1 VSPAMSLL
9 DRYLLREILLPLAAG
24 LLFLT
29 QLLLATQILAQANI
43 LFGAGVSLADVGQ
56 VIFYLLPYFVGFV
69 LPVAFLLGVVL
80 GVARLAADRE
90 VVAMSAAGLSP
101 LRLLRVPLALS
112 LLAAAVGVWLAL
124 FVEPAAIRAVRSLM
138 IDIVKKNVASEVRP
152 GTFYEQIPGYT
163 LYAERVDE
171 RGWGNVL
178 IQDRSN
184 PDAPVLSLSRR
195 GRLEPVGQ
203 WQEMRLGLEDGELH
217 REDAQSDGYAVVEF
231 DRADVVLGL
240 GRGFASRAEGLG
252 RNAREA
258 TLSETE
264 EQIAAA
270 YASGKPEQ
278 AWYIEG
284 NLHRKIA
291 AALVVISFA
300 LLGVP
305 LGASSRA
312 GRAFGAGAT
321 LLIMVAHYILL
332 RAGQI
337 IAQKGAVP
345 AWLGLE
351 LGNAVV
357 AAVGLLL
364 LLRMAL
370 RGTGAVR

>member
-1 VSPAMSLL
+1 MTLL
-9 DRYLLREILLPLAAG
+9 DRYLAREILLPMAAG

-29 QLLLATQILAQANI
+29 QLLLATQILSQATV

-56 VIFYLLPYFVGFV
+56 VILYLLPYFVGFV

-80 GVARLAADRE
+80 GVSRLAGDRE
-90 VVAMSAAGLSP
+90 VVALGAAGLSP
-101 LRLLRVPLALS
+101 LRLLRVPLGLS
-112 LLAAAVGVWLAL
+112 VGVGVLGVWLAL
-124 FVEPAAIRAVRSLM
+124 FLEPAGMQAARSLM
-138 IDIVKKNVASEVRP
+138 NDIVRENVSSEVRP
-152 GTFYEQIPGYT
+152 GTFYEQIPGFT
-163 LYAERVDE
+163 LYAERVAKGD
-171 RGWGNVL
+171 WTNVL

-203 WQEMRLGLEDGELH
+203 GQDMELGLEDGELH
-217 REDAQSDGYAVVEF
+217 REEGQSEGYAL
-231 DRADVVLGL
+231 ADYGHADLVLGL
-240 GRGFASRAEGLG
+240 GSGFASRAEGLG
-252 RNAREA
+252 RNAREVSL
-258 TLSETE
+258 TETRRRIE
-264 EQIAAA
+264 EA
-270 YASGKPEQ
+270 YAAHNPQQ

-305 LGASSRA
+305 LGASARA

-332 RAGQI
+332 RAGQVI
-337 IAQKGAVP
+337 VQKGTLP

-357 AAVGLLL
+357 ATVGLLL
-364 LLRMAL
+364 LWRLSR

>member
-1 VSPAMSLL
+1 MTLL
-9 DRYLLREILLPLAAG
+9 DRYLAREILLPMAAG

-29 QLLLATQILAQANI
+29 QLLLATQILSQASV

-56 VIFYLLPYFVGFV
+56 VIFFLLPYFVGFV

-80 GVARLAADRE
+80 GVSRLAGDRE
-90 VVAMSAAGLSP
+90 VVAMGAAGLSP

-112 LLAAAVGVWLAL
+112 LVVGALGVWLAL
-124 FVEPAAIRAVRSLM
+124 FLEPAGMRAARSLM
-138 IDIVKKNVASEVRP
+138 NDIVRKNVTSEVRP

-163 LYAERVDE
+163 LYAERVE
-171 RGWGNVL
+171 GGEWRNVL

-184 PDAPVLSLSRR
+184 ADAPIMSLSRR

-203 WQEMRLGLEDGELH
+203 GQDMQLGLEDGELH
-217 REDAQSDGYAVVEF
+217 REEALSDGYAVAEF
-231 DRADVVLGL
+231 GRAELVLGL
-240 GRGFASRAEGLG
+240 GRGIASRAEALG
-252 RNAREA
+252 RNARE
-258 TLSETE
+258 LSLEETR
-264 EQIAAA
+264 QRIADA
-270 YASGKPEQ
+270 YAAGNKGQ

-332 RAGQI
+332 RAGQVI
-337 IAQKGAVP
+337 VQQGSVP

-357 AAVGLLL
+357 GAVGLLL
-364 LLRMAL
+364 LWRLAW

>member
-1 VSPAMSLL
+1 MSLL
-9 DRYLLREILLPLAAG
+9 DRYLAREILLPLAAG

-29 QLLLATQILAQANI
+29 QLLLATQILSQASV
-43 LFGAGVSLADVGQ
+43 LFGAGVSLADVAQ

-80 GVARLAADRE
+80 GVSRLAADRE

-101 LRLLRVPLALS
+101 LRLLRVPLVLSVLVAAL
-112 LLAAAVGVWLAL
+112 GVWLAL
-124 FVEPAAIRAVRSLM
+124 FVEPAGMRSARALM
-138 IDIVKKNVASEVRP
+138 NEIVKKNVASEVRA
-152 GTFYEQIPGYT
+152 GTFYEQIPGFT
-163 LYAERVDE
+163 LYAERVE
-171 RGWGNVL
+171 KGEWSNVL

-184 PDAPVLSLSRR
+184 PDAPMLSLSRR

-203 WQEMRLGLEDGELH
+203 GQDMRLGLGDGELH
-217 REDAQSDGYAVVEF
+217 REDAQSADYAVVQY
-231 DRADVVLGL
+231 DRADLVLGL
-240 GRGFASRAEGLG
+240 GTGFASRAEGLG

-258 TLSETE
+258 TLAETQA
-264 EQIAAA
+264 QIAQA
-270 YASGKPEQ
+270 YAEHNPQ
-278 AWYIEG
+278 RAWYIEG

-305 LGASSRA
+305 LGVSSRA

-332 RAGQI
+332 RAGQVTV
-337 IAQKGAVP
+337 QKGTVP

-351 LGNAVV
+351 LGNGVV

-364 LLRMAL
+364 LWRLAR

>member
-1 VSPAMSLL
+1 MTLL
-9 DRYLLREILLPLAAG
+9 DRYLAREILLPMAAG

-29 QLLLATQILAQANI
+29 QLLLATQLLSQATV
-43 LFGAGVSLADVGQ
+43 LFGAGVELADIAR
-56 VIFYLLPYFVGFV
+56 VIFFLLPSFVGFV

-80 GVARLAADRE
+80 GVSRLAGDRE
-90 VVAMSAAGLSP
+90 VVAMGAAGISP
-101 LRLLRVPLALS
+101 LHLLRVPLALS
-112 LLAAAVGVWLAL
+112 VLVGALGIWLAL
-124 FVEPAAIRAVRSLM
+124 FLEPAGMRAARSLM
-138 IDIVKKNVASEVRP
+138 NDIVRKNVSSEIRP
-152 GTFYEQIPGYT
+152 GTFYEQIPGFT
-163 LYAERVDE
+163 LYAEKVDQGE
-171 RGWGNVL
+171 WTNVL

-184 PDAPVLSLSRR
+184 PAAPVLSLSRS
-195 GRLEPVGQ
+195 GQLEPVGEGQ
-203 WQEMRLGLEDGELH
+203 DMRLGLGDGELH
-217 REDAQSDGYAVVEF
+217 REEAQSEGYAVAEYG
-231 DRADVVLGL
+231 RAELVLGL
-240 GRGFASRAEGLG
+240 GRGLASRADALS

-258 TLSETE
+258 TLAETRA
-264 EQIAAA
+264 QIAEA
-270 YASGKPEQ
+270 YAQGNAEK

-305 LGASSRA
+305 LGASARA

-321 LLIMVAHYILL
+321 LLIMVAHYVLL
-332 RAGQI
+332 RAGQVV
-337 IAQKGAVP
+337 AQKGTVP

-364 LLRMAL
+364 LWRLAR

>member
-1 VSPAMSLL
+1 MSLL
-9 DRYLLREILLPLAAG
+9 DRYLAREILLPMAAG

-29 QLLLATQILAQANI
+29 QLLLATQILSQANV

-56 VIFYLLPYFVGFV
+56 VIFFLLPYFVGFV

-80 GVARLAADRE
+80 GVSRLAADRE
-90 VVAMSAAGLSP
+90 VMAMGAAGLSP

-112 LLAAAVGVWLAL
+112 LLVAALGVWLAL
-124 FVEPAAIRAVRSLM
+124 FLEPAGMRAARSLM
-138 IDIVKKNVASEVRP
+138 NGIVKKNVASEVRA
-152 GTFYEQIPGYT
+152 GTFYESIPGFT
-163 LYAERVDE
+163 LYAERVVQGE
-171 RGWGNVL
+171 WSNVL

-203 WQEMRLGLEDGELH
+203 DQDMQLGLADGELH
-217 REDAQSDGYAVVEF
+217 REDAQSDDYAVAAF
-231 DRADVVLGL
+231 DRAELVLGL
-240 GRGFASRAEGLG
+240 GKGFASRAEGLG

-258 TLSETE
+258 TLGETRA
-264 EQIAAA
+264 QIAEA
-270 YASGKPEQ
+270 YAQGNPQ
-278 AWYIEG
+278 RAWYIEG

-305 LGASSRA
+305 LGVSSRA

-332 RAGQI
+332 RAGQVT
-337 IAQKGAVP
+337 AQKGTVP

-364 LLRMAL
+364 VLRLAR

>member
-1 VSPAMSLL
+1 MSLL
-9 DRYLLREILLPLAAG
+9 DRYLAREILLPMAAG

-29 QLLLATQILAQANI
+29 QLLLATQILAQASV
-43 LFGAGVSLADVGQ
+43 LFGAGVSLADVGL
-56 VIFYLLPYFVGFV
+56 VIFYLLPYFVDFV

-90 VVAMSAAGLSP
+90 VVAMGAAGLSP
-101 LRLLRVPLALS
+101 LRLLRIPLLLS
-112 LLAAAVGVWLAL
+112 LGAAALGVWMAL
-124 FVEPAAIRAVRSLM
+124 FLEPAGMRAARSLM
-138 IDIVKKNVASEVRP
+138 NDIVKRNVSSEVRP
-152 GTFYEQIPGYT
+152 GTFYEQIPGFT
-163 LYAERVDE
+163 LYAEQVDGA
-171 RGWGNVL
+171 GWGNVL

-184 PDAPVLSLSRR
+184 PDAPVLALARR
-195 GRLEPVGQ
+195 GQLEPVGQ
-203 WQEMRLGLEDGELH
+203 GQDMQLGLEDGELH
-217 REDAQSDGYAVVEF
+217 RQDVQSEGYAIAEF
-231 DRADVVLGL
+231 DRAEMVLGL
-240 GRGFASRAEGLG
+240 GGGFAARAEGLG
-252 RNAREA
+252 RNAREV
-258 TLSETE
+258 TLAETRQ
-264 EQIAAA
+264 QIADA
-270 YASGKPEQ
+270 YAQGKPEQ

-291 AALVVISFA
+291 AALVVVSFA

-337 IAQKGAVP
+337 LVQKGTAP
-345 AWLGLE
+345 PWLGLE
-351 LGNAVV
+351 LGNGVV

-364 LLRMAL
+364 LWRLAR